1 MVSKAK
7 WALNTAIF
15 VLFAFSASA
24 VVVAQTELVSRNYF
38 PAELEFKELQ
48 KVFSEESG
56 GNGAALAGV
65 KEAPIFAE
73 AGFLHYA
80 KRTYLTDTGSNL
92 SIEVLTAKDEKAAYS
107 LLTLLRN
114 ANMAVG
120 PPGDAFAAGD
130 EGLIFAK
137 GPFWV
142 HIGGQAPADLFRRIA
157 ISVSN
162 RIGAREHSIPALV
175 SRLPQPGLD
184 SNTVRYFLGPISVE
198 SYGSGILGTRLAM
211 GPEMELAQARYSQ
224 SGQAGTLSLVGF
236 PTSQAAESYF
246 DGLSLPDGSG
256 ARNEPKR
263 SYARRVG
270 PIVGILEGG
279 FDATAAGEILRQL
292 KFSYSIRWIYDKN
305 NRSSATVWGVP
316 VGILGTVVR
325 SLMLTA
331 LLCGMSLL
339 IGVGMAAFRLF
350 LRGYA
355 PNNFLDR
362 PERTEIIRLR
372 LNEGSTRSTATKAGM
387 SQNR

>member
-15 VLFAFSASA
+15 VFFAFLARA
-24 VVVAQTELVSRNYF
+24 DAVAQTELVSGSYF
-38 PAELEFKELQ
+38 PAELEFKELP

-56 GNGAALAGV
+56 DNGAALAGL

-73 AGFLHYA
+73 AGFLHYT
-80 KRTYLTDTGSNL
+80 KRTYVTDTGSNL
-92 SIEVLTAKDEKAAYS
+92 SIEVLTARDEKAAYS
-107 LLTLLRN
+107 LLTLLRD
-114 ANMAVG
+114 ANISVG
-120 PPGDAFAAGD
+120 PPGDAFAAS
-130 EGLIFAK
+130 EKRLIFAS

-142 HIGGQAPADLFRRIA
+142 RIGGQAPADLFRRIA
-157 ISVSN
+157 VSVSN
-162 RIGAREHSIPALV
+162 RIGTREHSIPSLV
-175 SRLPQPGLD
+175 SRLPQQGLD
-184 SNTVRYFLGPISVE
+184 SSTVRYFLGPISVE
-198 SYGSGILGTRLAM
+198 SYGSGIPRTRLAM
-211 GPEMELAQARYSQ
+211 GPEMELAQAQYSQ
-224 SGQAGTLSLVGF
+224 AGQMGTLSLIGF

-246 DGLSLPDGSG
+246 DSLSLPDGSG
-256 ARNEPKR
+256 ARDEPRR

-279 FDATAAGEILRQL
+279 FDATAAGAILRQL

-325 SLMLTA
+325 SLLLTA

-339 IGVGMAAFRLF
+339 LGVGLATFRLF

-362 PERTEIIRLR
+362 PERTEMIRLR
-372 LNEGSTRSTATKAGM
+372 LNEGSTRSPSTRTGM
-387 SQNR
+387 SQNP